1 MDELTWLQQGE
12 SMLRHNSSLK
22 RCFDVAIEIF
32 RSRHRNQLNTEKTCR
47 DRKYG
52 SRHEDR
58 LQTENLCRDQK
69 N

>member
-1 MDELTWLQQGE
+1 MTYFK
-12 SMLRHNSSLK
+12 LK
-22 RCFDVAIEIF
+22 RCFEVATEIF
-32 RSRHRNQLNTEKTCR
+32 RSRHKNQLNTEKFCR

-58 LQTENLCRDQK
+58 LKAEKLCRDLK

>member
-1 MDELTWLQQGE
+1 MTYFK
-12 SMLRHNSSLK
+12 LK

-32 RSRHRNQLNTEKTCR
+32 RSRHENQPNTEKSCS
-47 DRKYG
+47 DRNYG

-58 LQTENLCRDQK
+58 LKAQKLCRDQK